1 MEIIVEVLARQDR
14 VRERHKLSGTDI
26 AIGRSYH
33 NDVIIGDPYVCPLHL
48 QLHYS
53 PEEGCWRVLDQ
64 STQNGTFLVGFGRLR
79 QPHLLRS
86 GDEFDIGETRIR
98 LLLPQ
103 HEVAATRRL
112 PGGRVLADYLGSPIT
127 AVALL
132 VCTLG
137 LFAFAQYLGQGKET
151 KLQELL
157 LEALMFLAVP
167 FVWACVWGLI
177 GRVAVHD
184 ARFAFHLSMG
194 SLLVVSLFALS
205 ILAEYLGFGFS
216 NDSLAWWL
224 ESLGEGVLV
233 CAFLLTGLQM
243 ATQMQRLRRWV
254 VANGIAWA
262 LVGITLLTHAVKSD
276 PYERQAAMSFTLKP
290 PFARLQASVAL
301 EDFMVGLDETFG
313 ELTQYTE
320 TIETGS

>member
-1 MEIIVEVLARQDR
+1 MEIVVEVLARHGR
-14 VRERHKLSGTDI
+14 VRERYKLNGADI
-26 AIGRSYH
+26 AIGRAYQ

-53 PEEGCWRVLDQ
+53 ADDGCWRVLDQ
-64 STQNGTFLVGFGRLR
+64 STQNGTFLVGSGRL
-79 QPHLLRS
+79 QQLHILRS

-103 HEVAATRRL
+103 HEIAATRRL
-112 PGGRVLADYLGSPIT
+112 PTGRLLADYLGSPIT

-132 VCTLG
+132 VSTLG
-137 LFAFAQYLGQGKET
+137 LFAFAQYLGQGKEA
-151 KLQELL
+151 KLQELV

-194 SLLVVSLFALS
+194 SLLVVSLFVLS
-205 ILAEYLGFGFS
+205 ISAEYLGFGFS
-216 NDSLAWWL
+216 NDNLTLWM

-233 CAFLLTGLQM
+233 CAFLLAGLQM
-243 ATQMQRLRRWV
+243 ATQMQRMRRWV

-262 LVGITLLTHAVKSD
+262 LVSITVLTYVVKSD
-276 PYERQAAMSFTLKP
+276 PYESQAAMSFALKP
-290 PFARLQASVAL
+290 PFARLQAATTQ
-301 EDFMVGLDETFG
+301 EEFMAGLDDTFV
-313 ELTQYTE
+313 ELEQYAE
-320 TIETGS
+320 

>member
-1 MEIIVEVLARQDR
+1 MEIVVEVLARHGR
-14 VRERHKLSGTDI
+14 VRERYKLNGADI
-26 AIGRSYH
+26 AIGRAYQ

-48 QLHYS
+48 QLHYNADD
-53 PEEGCWRVLDQ
+53 GCWRVLDQ
-64 STQNGTFLVGFGRLR
+64 STQNGTFLVGTGRLR
-79 QPHLLRS
+79 QPHILRS
-86 GDEFDIGETRIR
+86 GDEFDIGESRIR

-103 HEVAATRRL
+103 HEIAATRRL
-112 PGGRVLADYLGSPIT
+112 PSGRMLADYLASPIT

-132 VCTLG
+132 ISTLG

-194 SLLVVSLFALS
+194 SLLVVSLFVLS
-205 ILAEYLGFGFS
+205 ISAEYLGFGFS
-216 NDSLAWWL
+216 NDNLTLWL

-233 CAFLLTGLQM
+233 CAFLLGGLQM
-243 ATQMQRLRRWV
+243 ATQMHRLRRWV
-254 VANGIAWA
+254 VANSIAWS
-262 LVGITLLTHAVKSD
+262 LVGITMLTYTVKSD
-276 PYERQAAMSFTLKP
+276 PYESQASMSFALKP
-290 PFARLQASVAL
+290 PFARLQTPTSQ
-301 EDFMVGLDETFG
+301 EDFMAGLGDTFA
-313 ELTQYTE
+313 ELEQYAE
-320 TIETGS
+320 